1 LHLGA
6 LSAEADSW
14 FFSSGKT
21 KTFKLFVATTI
32 STGWFRFIK
41 GALRSGPGFN
51 NDEEMLEYP
60 NSQFARTS
68 VPYNRPHWFWNFAR
82 AWSQE

>member
-1 LHLGA
+1 
-6 LSAEADSW
+6 
-14 FFSSGKT
+14 
-21 KTFKLFVATTI
+21 VAVTI

-41 GALRSGPGFN
+41 GALRPGAGFN

-68 VPYNRPHWFWNFAR
+68 VAVEKLTP
-82 AWSQE
+82 